1 MASLPPIKWPTGRT
15 PFKVEIF
22 AHQHKGGRVAL
33 HVVELDTRLIYPAFL
48 LEDMTGHWS
57 STEGW
62 RSNPFLWVKGN
73 EGDTRILHFK
83 GNPSTWEG
91 VWQTQNKVRDVK
103 ALPAFANTYNDG
115 VDR

>member
-1 MASLPPIKWPTGRT
+1 MASMPTIKWPTGRT
-15 PFKVEIF
+15 PSKVEIF

-33 HVVELDTRLIYPAFL
+33 HVVELDTKLIYPAFL

-73 EGDTRILHFK
+73 GASSTSRATPPRGRACGRHRTR
-83 GNPSTWEG
+83 SAT
-91 VWQTQNKVRDVK
+91 
-103 ALPAFANTYNDG
+103 
-115 VDR
+115 